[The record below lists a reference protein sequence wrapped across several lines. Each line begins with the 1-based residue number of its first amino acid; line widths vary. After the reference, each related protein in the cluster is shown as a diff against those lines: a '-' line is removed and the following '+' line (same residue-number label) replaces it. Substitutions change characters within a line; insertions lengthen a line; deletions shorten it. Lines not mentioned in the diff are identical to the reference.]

1 MYGTLRVFARLMLVG
16 SCALALSA
24 CNINSEITNSYV
36 DPEFKKLDLH
46 GVLVVAVAK
55 QASSR
60 QEFEDIFTR
69 ALRRRGVDAVAGHT
83 VLPEHKPSAGE
94 VIAAA
99 EKAGLDTILVTRY
112 VGEKTDEVYHPGKV
126 YYAVTPAYDPGYYG
140 NFGGFYGHATEVA
153 YQAPAWTANVSH
165 AMISDLYVVKTQDRL
180 WQAVSETIE
189 SSDSSQ
195 VMNDAIDA
203 LIDNLKDKGL
213 LN

>member
-1 MYGTLRVFARLMLVG
+1 MLRSASGFTRIILLGAFAF
-16 SCALALSA
+16 ALSA
-24 CNINSEITNSYV
+24 CNLNSEITASYV

-60 QEFEDIFTR
+60 REFEDTFTG
-69 ALRRRGVDAVAGHT
+69 ALQRRGVDAVAGHT
-83 VLPEHKPSAGE
+83 VLPEHKPSAEE

-112 VGEKTDEVYHPGKV
+112 VGEKSAEVYHPGTV

-140 NFGGFYGHATEVA
+140 NFGGFYGRATEVA
-153 YQAPAWTANVSH
+153 YQAPVWTANVSH
-165 AMISDLYVVKTQDRL
+165 AMISDLYVVSTQHRL
-180 WQAVSETIE
+180 WQAVSETIQ

-195 VMNDAIDA
+195 VMEDAVDA
-203 LIDNLKDKGL
+203 LIHNLKEKGL

>member
-1 MYGTLRVFARLMLVG
+1 MLKSTRDLPRIILLGVV
-16 SCALALSA
+16 AFALSA

-55 QASSR
+55 EAAAR
-60 QEFEDIFTR
+60 KEFEDVFTR
-69 ALRRRGVDAVAGHT
+69 ALQRRGVEAVASHT
-83 VLPEHKPSAGE
+83 LLPNHKPEAEE
-94 VIAAA
+94 VMAAA
-99 EKAGLDTILVTRY
+99 GKAGLDTILVTRY
-112 VGEKTDEVYHPGKV
+112 VGEKTDEVYHPGAV
-126 YYAVTPAYDPGYYG
+126 YYAVTPAYAPGYYG

-180 WQAVSETIE
+180 WQAVSETIQ
-189 SSDSSQ
+189 SSDTSQ
-195 VMNDAIDA
+195 VMDDTVDA
-203 LIDNLKDKGL
+203 LIGNLKEKGL